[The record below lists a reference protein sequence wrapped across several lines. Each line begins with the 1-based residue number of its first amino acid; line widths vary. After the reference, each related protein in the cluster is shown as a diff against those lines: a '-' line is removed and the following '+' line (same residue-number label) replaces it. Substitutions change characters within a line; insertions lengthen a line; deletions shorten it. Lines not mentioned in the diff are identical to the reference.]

1 MNTNSE
7 IMKIKAKIQASFS
20 YLMTNDKFLEIT
32 SILEQKYNSICE
44 NYKDVTDEFEI
55 KKFLAILNHFFD
67 SDIRIVLEMFDNNK
81 VNQYESI
88 YDDSDKA
95 ISDELEAKINEILK
109 WIDETKKQYDD
120 SLVDYIEGKYE
131 KIINNYKKELD
142 EVNSYKMKQF
152 INYLK
157 HDINLSLDKK
167 ELEFDYI
174 KFDKKDD
181 INLTLYNSFDTIK
194 NKCLNELSLV
204 LDDFIIYLKTLSDR
218 KIIID
223 NKEKSIIEKI
233 KNVKED
239 LNYDLTSKLNEIKNE
254 YLNKLNNTR
263 TIDMQIGKLQSEFEN
278 KLDDL
283 SIHLDKIIKFTEINK
298 KVKSNENIIEELI
311 KYIIKFIDFSL
322 KDKYYELKK
331 NYDEKVK
338 NIENFNDNYFYYQA
352 AYLDETKILI
362 ENYSKIKDECKLIEK
377 SNNYLDYL
385 NNTNVLLIN
394 FKKLDEISLFTKD
407 YNNKVLKEKLYDVY
421 YQLLIYDLRYNDGNM
436 NLYDKFNDELKT
448 FIETNFLNE
457 LSRYNNKEFYQEIL
471 YKYFNNG
478 FNLDLLKEY
487 SNCILEIDLIELSKT
502 INENIEVVD
511 YQVLGNEEYF
521 DNDEIGICVNRDS
534 KEYFRVK
541 KDGKV
546 EKLPVPSNAYN
557 VTCSDEV
564 ITYLVQEDIGKS
576 KIEYD
581 NRYFVYSG
589 YKYYAITLNG
599 KVIFQDEIPY
609 VSVAYSGAITNNINS
624 CGNVPIRKLEPL
636 DYYKNRCRDGIIKVE
651 SPLFIK
657 FIDKYG
663 KEIIR
668 SLSNKNSYMFTEN
681 RKGNFSNYYCGLLK
695 CIIYSRTLFYDK
707 QGNNAQGLYNLP
719 YDCEVSDFS
728 CGYAVVKEKKKRF
741 GKVIVECYFVDTYF
755 LKQFSDF
762 KPIENFSQGYALV
775 FDIKNKCN
783 CYIDVMGNVVSEK
796 VVLEKRKEN
805 RVSEYIL
812 YHNKLDDSYMFNYS
826 NGSLINM
833 LLINNKN
840 KIYKR

>member
-1 MNTNSE
+1 MNTNNE

-20 YLMTNDKFLEIT
+20 YLKTNDKFLEIT
-32 SILEQKYNSICE
+32 SILGEKYNSICE
-44 NYKDVTDEFEI
+44 NYKDVTDKFEI

-67 SDIRIVLEMFDNNK
+67 SDIRIVLKMFDNNK
-81 VNQYESI
+81 INQYESI
-88 YDDSDKA
+88 YDDSDKT
-95 ISDELEAKINEILK
+95 ISNNLESKINEILK
-109 WIDETKKQYDD
+109 WIDETKKHYDD

-142 EVNSYKMKQF
+142 EVNSYKMKQL
-152 INYLK
+152 INYLR
-157 HDINLSLDKK
+157 HDINLSLEKK
-167 ELEFDYI
+167 ELEFNYI

-204 LDDFIIYLKTLSDR
+204 LDDFITYLKTLSDR
-218 KIIID
+218 KVIID
-223 NKEKSIIEKI
+223 NKEKSIKEKMEI
-233 KNVKED
+233 VKD
-239 LNYDLTSKLNEIKNE
+239 NLNYDLTSKLNEIKNE
-254 YLNKLNNTR
+254 YLNKLTNTR

-283 SIHLDKIIKFTEINK
+283 SILLDKIIKFTEINK

-394 FKKLDEISLFTKD
+394 FKKLEEISLFTKD

-457 LSRYNNKEFYQEIL
+457 LSKYNDKEFYQEIL

-487 SNCILEIDLIELSKT
+487 SNCILEIDLFELRKMV
-502 INENIEVVD
+502 NENMEVVD

-521 DNDEIGICVNRDS
+521 DNDEIGICVNGDN
-534 KEYFRVK
+534 KEYFRALK
-541 KDGKV
+541 NGKV

-557 VTCSDEV
+557 VTYGDEV
-564 ITYLVQEDIGKS
+564 ITYLVQEDIGNR

-589 YKYYAITLNG
+589 YKYYAITLDG

-657 FIDKYG
+657 FIDKNG
-663 KEIIR
+663 NEIIKKPYVYGVKV
-668 SLSNKNSYMFTEN
+668 NIK
-681 RKGNFSNYYCGLLK
+681 FSNYYCGLLK
-695 CIIYSRTLFYDK
+695 CILYHGRVVFYDK
-707 QGNNAQGLYNLP
+707 QGNNAQGF

-728 CGYAVVKEKKKRF
+728 CGYAIVKENKKRF

-755 LKQFSDF
+755 LKQFLDF

-783 CYIDVMGNVVSEK
+783 CYIDVKGNVVSEK